1 MQIFENIDEKT
12 FKLNGLKYAKIFIV
26 NKQGNTN
33 IGIYNAFD
41 TQQQLLSSTVYS
53 QISVDGVVY
62 NSLFE
67 LTDVL
72 VPLLFSKQGGGG
84 GGGTPQLNSDWNSTS
99 GVTQILN
106 QPIIPSKTVSL
117 TTPTGVPADGDEWIL
132 YTL

>member
-1 MQIFENIDEKT
+1 MQVFENIDEQT
-12 FKLNGLKYAKIFIV
+12 FKLNGLIHVKNFMI

-41 TQQQLLSSTVYS
+41 TRQQLLSSTLYS

-84 GGGTPQLNSDWNSTS
+84 GTPQLNSDWNSTS

-106 QPIIPSKTVSL
+106 QPIISSKTVSL